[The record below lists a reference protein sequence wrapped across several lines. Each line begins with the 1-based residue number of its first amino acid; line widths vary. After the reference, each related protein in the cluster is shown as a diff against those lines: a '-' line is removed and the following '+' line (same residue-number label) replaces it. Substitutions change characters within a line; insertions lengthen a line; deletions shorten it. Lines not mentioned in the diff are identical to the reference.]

1 MTQEDFFNKIF
12 VFLKNLF
19 YYFLE
24 IIKNIYHFLITPSTL
39 NFLKIF
45 FLFFGFLLFL
55 AILILLR
62 EIEFLNKFSQE
73 KKKEITLK
81 KKKREILFQI
91 KKLENNPNKEIL
103 RKNIIKAE
111 EILCQVLK
119 EDGFEGE
126 DFSEQLEQAGE
137 IIPNLRDLEKAH
149 SFKEKIEK
157 GEDFDEKKGE
167 IILSIYLQTIRL
179 LANF

>member
-24 IIKNIYHFLITPSTL
+24 IIKNIYHFLINPSTL
-39 NFLKIF
+39 NFLKIL
-45 FLFFGFLLFL
+45 FLFFSFLLFL

-73 KKKEITLK
+73 KKKKITLK
-81 KKKREILFQI
+81 EKKRKILFQI

-103 RKNIIKAE
+103 
-111 EILCQVLK
+111 
-119 EDGFEGE
+119 
-126 DFSEQLEQAGE
+126 
-137 IIPNLRDLEKAH
+137 
-149 SFKEKIEK
+149 
-157 GEDFDEKKGE
+157 
-167 IILSIYLQTIRL
+167 
-179 LANF
+179 